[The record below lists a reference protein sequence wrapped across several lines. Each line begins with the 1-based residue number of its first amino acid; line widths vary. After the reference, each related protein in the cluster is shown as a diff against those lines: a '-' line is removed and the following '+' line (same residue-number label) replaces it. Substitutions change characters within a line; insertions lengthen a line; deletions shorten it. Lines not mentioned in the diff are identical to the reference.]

1 MYDVIVIGGGP
12 AGYEAALVAS
22 QYGASVSLID
32 SDGIGGACVLFD
44 CVPSKTFIAST
55 GVRTDMRRAGDL
67 GIELEGATVA
77 LPQVHSRVKSLAR
90 AQSSDIRTKLEAAG
104 VKLYSGRGELID
116 SQPGM
121 AAHKV
126 RANLHTGEEKVFDAD
141 VVLIA
146 TGASPRILPGA
157 EPDGERILT
166 WRQLYDL
173 DTLPEELVVVG
184 SGVTG
189 AEFVSAYPEVGVHV
203 PLVSSRDRVLPHEDE
218 DAALVLEDVLA
229 ERGVT
234 LVKHAR
240 ADAVERTENG
250 VRVLLADDEQ
260 LVRSGFRLLLDTEDD
275 ITVVGEATTGTDAV
289 AKAYAL
295 RPDVVLM
302 DIRMPNLD
310 GIEATREITTA
321 GLGNV
326 RILILTT
333 YDTDAYV
340 FEGLQAGASG
350 FLLKD
355 AGPAEL
361 LHAIRV
367 IAAGDALLAPRIT
380 RRLIGRFATRQ
391 AADRA
396 GEDRLSVLTE
406 REREVLA
413 LVGEGLSNQEI
424 GAALFLSPATART
437 HVSHAMAKL
446 GARDRA
452 QLVVIAYRSGLVTP

>member
-1 MYDVIVIGGGP
+1 M
-12 AGYEAALVAS
+12 
-22 QYGASVSLID
+22 
-32 SDGIGGACVLFD
+32 
-44 CVPSKTFIAST
+44 
-55 GVRTDMRRAGDL
+55 
-67 GIELEGATVA
+67 
-77 LPQVHSRVKSLAR
+77 
-90 AQSSDIRTKLEAAG
+90 
-104 VKLYSGRGELID
+104 
-116 SQPGM
+116 
-121 AAHKV
+121 
-126 RANLHTGEEKVFDAD
+126 TGEED
-141 VVLIA
+141 
-146 TGASPRILPGA
+146 TSG
-157 EPDGERILT
+157 DGTI
-166 WRQLYDL
+166 
-173 DTLPEELVVVG
+173 
-184 SGVTG
+184 
-189 AEFVSAYPEVGVHV
+189 
-203 PLVSSRDRVLPHEDE
+203 
-218 DAALVLEDVLA
+218 
-229 ERGVT
+229 
-234 LVKHAR
+234 K
-240 ADAVERTENG
+240 
-250 VRVLLADDEQ
+250 VLLADDEQ

-275 ITVVGEATTGTDAV
+275 ITVVGEATTGTEAV

-321 GLGNV
+321 GLGHV

-367 IAAGDALLAPRIT
+367 IEAGDALLAPRIT
-380 RRLIGRFATRQ
+380 RRLIGRFTTRQ

>member
-1 MYDVIVIGGGP
+1 MTGK
-12 AGYEAALVAS
+12 EAT
-22 QYGASVSLID
+22 
-32 SDGIGGACVLFD
+32 
-44 CVPSKTFIAST
+44 PSGTIK
-55 GVRTDMRRAGDL
+55 
-67 GIELEGATVA
+67 
-77 LPQVHSRVKSLAR
+77 
-90 AQSSDIRTKLEAAG
+90 
-104 VKLYSGRGELID
+104 
-116 SQPGM
+116 
-121 AAHKV
+121 
-126 RANLHTGEEKVFDAD
+126 
-141 VVLIA
+141 
-146 TGASPRILPGA
+146 
-157 EPDGERILT
+157 
-166 WRQLYDL
+166 
-173 DTLPEELVVVG
+173 
-184 SGVTG
+184 
-189 AEFVSAYPEVGVHV
+189 
-203 PLVSSRDRVLPHEDE
+203 
-218 DAALVLEDVLA
+218 
-229 ERGVT
+229 
-234 LVKHAR
+234 
-240 ADAVERTENG
+240 
-250 VRVLLADDEQ
+250 VLLADDEQ

-380 RRLIGRFATRQ
+380 RRLFGRFATRQ